1 MIILTDKMLVIPVG
15 ISPNYSSEN
24 KPSLE
29 DKSVEITK
37 NGDYNFTADEAYYG
51 IGNFNVKVNVEI
63 PIESSKT
70 VNPSF
75 VEDITVLP
83 SEGFDAMSSVIVK
96 KAVANLEDKNVEIT
110 ENGDYSYTTSA
121 PYNGIGNLNVKVNV
135 QEKKIR
141 YSIRP
146 KNEYDYNA
154 NVCILTHVLLN

>member
-15 ISPNYSSEN
+15 ISPNYSGVN

-29 DKSVEITK
+29 DKSVEITE
-37 NGDYNFTADEAYYG
+37 NGDYSYTAGEAYYG
-51 IGNFNVKVNVEI
+51 IGNFNVKVNVQI
-63 PIESSKT
+63 PVESEKT

-75 VEDITVLP
+75 NEDITVLP

-96 KAVANLEDKNVEIT
+96 KAEANLEDKNVEIN

-121 PYNGIGNLNVKVNV
+121 PYDGIGNLNVKVNV

-141 YSIRP
+141 YAIRP
-146 KNEYDYNA
+146 TGYLK
-154 NVCILTHVLLN
+154 

>member
-15 ISPNYSSEN
+15 ISPNYSGVN

-29 DKSVEITK
+29 DKSVEITQ
-37 NGDYNFTADEAYYG
+37 NGDYSYTASEAYYG
-51 IGNFNVKVNVEI
+51 IGNFNVKVNVQW
-63 PIESSKT
+63 PVESEKT

-75 VEDITVLP
+75 EKDITVLP

-110 ENGDYSYTTSA
+110 ENGDYNYTTSA

-135 QEKKIR
+135 QEKEIR
-141 YSIRP
+141 
-146 KNEYDYNA
+146 
-154 NVCILTHVLLN
+154 